1 MTISLA
7 KTSTRNASLREIV
20 DILREQQPRKADII
34 TPAQSIRAEGGRLI
48 VNGADYDYDITP
60 DGVTR
65 KAAELRLTGVAESG
79 LAEKLGIPVGY
90 LRKTRVEAPELWDQ
104 NVNGWLT
111 HESREAKSYMIRTLR
126 PGQGEDTGTARAF
139 LSASYRIID
148 NLDILTAALRGVY
161 DAGVQVRL
169 DSCDLT
175 DQKMYVRVVAD
186 EVRAYAPELLRNYR
200 SPFTEARG
208 SDNPT
213 VFAGFEISNSETGC
227 GAFTIVPRLVV
238 QVCDNGMTI
247 TKDAMKSVHIG
258 GRQEDG
264 VIQWSGNTQDRTL
277 DLVTAKTADAVR
289 TFLDRDYILRQ
300 IRDIEDK
307 AVARI
312 ADPEKA
318 ITTVSQRLRFSE
330 AVRADVFSHF
340 IRGADLSAGGV
351 MHAVTSVA
359 QTLPDA
365 DEAHELESLGIRAME
380 LAASL

>member
-7 KTSTRNASLREIV
+7 RTSTRNASLREIV
-20 DILREQQPRKADII
+20 GILKDQHPRKTDVIA
-34 TPAQSIRAEGGRLI
+34 PVQSIRAEGGRLI
-48 VNGADYDYDITP
+48 IDGAEHEITP
-60 DGVTR
+60 DGVTS
-65 KAAELRLTGVAESG
+65 KAAEYKLTDVCESG
-79 LAEKLGIPVGY
+79 VAEKLGIPVGY
-90 LRKTRVEAPELWDQ
+90 LRKTRHEAPELWDA

-126 PGQGEDTGTARAF
+126 PSQDEDTGTARAF
-139 LSASYRIID
+139 LSNGYRIID
-148 NLDILTAALRGVY
+148 NLDILTAALTGVS
-161 DAGVQVRL
+161 DAGVRVRL

-175 DQKMYVRVVAD
+175 DRKMYVRVVAD

-208 SDNPT
+208 ADNPT

-258 GRQEDG
+258 GRQQDG
-264 VIQWSGNTQDRTL
+264 VIRWSDNTQARTL
-277 DLVTAKTADAVR
+277 DLVTSQTADAVR
-289 TFLDRDYILRQ
+289 TFLDHDYVNQQL
-300 IRDIEDK
+300 RDIQEK
-307 AVARI
+307 AGARI
-312 ADPEKA
+312 KDPEKT
-318 ITTVSQRLRFSE
+318 ITTVSQRLRFTE
-330 AVRADVFSHF
+330 ERRADIFAHF
-340 IRGADLSAGGV
+340 IQGADLSAGGV
-351 MHAVTSVA
+351 LHAVTSVA

>member
-7 KTSTRNASLREIV
+7 RTSTRNATLREIV
-20 DILREQQPRKADII
+20 DILNEQHPRKTDIVA
-34 TPAQSIRAEGGRLI
+34 PVQSIHAEGGRLI
-48 VNGADYDYDITP
+48 IDGADHEITP

-65 KAAELRLTGVAESG
+65 KAAEFHLTDVCESG
-79 LAEKLGIPVGY
+79 VAEKLGIPVAY
-90 LRKTRVEAPELWDQ
+90 LRKTRVEAPELWDA

-139 LSASYRIID
+139 LSNGYRIID
-148 NLDILTAALRGVY
+148 NLDILAAALKGVS
-161 DAGVQVRL
+161 DAGVEVRL

-175 DQKMYVRVVAD
+175 DRKMYVRVVAN

-208 SDNPT
+208 ADNPT

-247 TKDAMKSVHIG
+247 AKDAMKSVHVG
-258 GRQEDG
+258 GRQHDG
-264 VIQWSGNTQDRTL
+264 VIRWSDNTQARTL
-277 DLVTAKTADAVR
+277 DLVTSQTADAVR
-289 TFLDRDYILRQ
+289 TFLDHDYVVRQLRSIQ
-300 IRDIEDK
+300 DK
-307 AVARI
+307 AATRI
-312 ADPEKA
+312 KDPEAA
-318 ITTVSQRLRFSE
+318 ITTVSQKLRFTE
-330 AVRADVFSHF
+330 ERRADIFAHF
-340 IRGADLSAGGV
+340 IQGADLSAGGV
-351 MHAVTSVA
+351 LHAVTSVA

-365 DEAHELESLGIRAME
+365 DEAHEFESLGIRAME
-380 LAASL
+380 LAAAL